1 MTEKTDIRKTKN
13 RPWDKKR
20 TEKTAKLQ
28 KEKTERLD
36 ARAEE
41 ILIRQ
46 GKKLKY
52 DSSKLFAYKI
62 AEYFSQCD
70 NTIIDIEKNKT
81 EPYTLTGIQK
91 AIGLY
96 GGSWQKYIHGE
107 HDKNITEHIKETTD
121 GIYIECNLQDTTKSQ
136 LYDYDNRADLVSY
149 MQYLYDNTDINAIL
163 YSTIYQK
170 ARLMVQEQAE
180 KRLYIRGSVADIFT
194 LKSKYGWQEQQ
205 TTVHRL
211 EIATPEQAKR
221 ALQELDLLSD

>member
-1 MTEKTDIRKTKN
+1 MDTTGKKGRA
-13 RPWDKKR
+13 WDKKR
-20 TEKTAKLQ
+20 VEKSTASQKRKTALMD
-28 KEKTERLD
+28 ERANQVLT
-36 ARAEE
+36 
-41 ILIRQ
+41 RQ

-62 AEYFSQCD
+62 AEYFYNCD
-70 NTIIDIEKNKT
+70 ATIIDPEKNKT

-91 AIGLY
+91 AIGLW
-96 GGSWQKYIHGE
+96 GSSFQNYIHGE
-107 HDKNITEHIKETTD
+107 HDKNITEHTRETTD
-121 GIYIECNLQDTTKSQ
+121 GIYIECNLQDITKSQ
-136 LYDYDNRADLVSY
+136 LYDYDMRADLIPY
-149 MQYLYDNTDINAIL
+149 MAFLYDNTDINAIL

-194 LKSKYGWQEQQ
+194 LKSKYGWQEQN

-211 EIATPEQAKR
+211 EIATPEQAKK

>member
-1 MTEKTDIRKTKN
+1 MTEKTDIRRTKN
-13 RPWDKKR
+13 RPWDAERVKKSTKAQR
-20 TEKTAKLQ
+20 EKTA
-28 KEKTERLD
+28 RLN

-41 ILIRQ
+41 ILTRQ
-46 GKKLKY
+46 GKPLKY
-52 DSSKLFAYKI
+52 DSPKLFAYKI
-62 AEYFSQCD
+62 ADYFSKCD

-91 AIGLY
+91 AVGMW
-96 GGSWQKYIHGE
+96 GGSWLKYINGE
-107 HDKNITEHIKETTD
+107 HDKNVTEHVKETTD
-121 GIYIECNLQDTTKSQ
+121 GILIEYNLKDTTKCA
-136 LYDYDNRADLVSY
+136 LFDYDNRADLSPY
-149 MQYLYDNTDINAIL
+149 MNYLYDNTDLTAIL
-163 YSTIYQK
+163 YSNIYKK

-221 ALQELDLLSD
+221 ALEELQLLE

>member
-1 MTEKTDIRKTKN
+1 MTEKTDIRRTKN

-28 KEKTERLD
+28 REKTARLD

-41 ILIRQ
+41 ILKRQ

-62 AEYFSQCD
+62 ADYFSQCD

-91 AIGLY
+91 AIGLW
-96 GGSWQKYIHGE
+96 GSSFQNYIHGE
-107 HDKNITEHIKETTD
+107 HDKNITEHTRETED
-121 GIYIECNLQDTTKSQ
+121 GYYIECNLKETTKSA
-136 LYDYDNRADLVSY
+136 LYDYEMRADLTPY
-149 MQYLYDNTDINAIL
+149 MECLYDNTDLNSL
-163 YSTIYQK
+163 RYSTIYQK

-211 EIATPEQAKR
+211 EIATPEQARK
-221 ALQELDLLSD
+221 ALQELDLLGE

>member
-1 MTEKTDIRKTKN
+1 MDTTGKKQRA
-13 RPWDKKR
+13 WDKKR
-20 TEKTAKLQ
+20 VEKSTATQKTKTALMDEQ
-28 KEKTERLD
+28 AER
-36 ARAEE
+36 
-41 ILIRQ
+41 ILTRQ

-62 AEYFSQCD
+62 AEYFYNCD
-70 NTIIDIEKNKT
+70 ATIIDQEKNKT

-96 GGSWQKYIHGE
+96 GGSFQKYIHGE
-107 HDKNITEHIKETTD
+107 HDKNITEHVKETTD
-121 GIYIECNLQDTTKSQ
+121 GIWIECNLQDTTKSQ
-136 LYDYDNRADLVSY
+136 LYDYDNRADLIPY
-149 MQYLYDNTDINAIL
+149 MNYLYDNTDMTAIL

-194 LKSKYGWQEQQ
+194 LKSKYGWQEQN

-211 EIATPEQAKR
+211 EIATPEQARK
-221 ALQELDLLSD
+221 ALQELDLLNE

>member
-13 RPWDKKR
+13 RPWDAERVRKSTATQK
-20 TEKTAKLQ
+20 TKTALMDEQ
-28 KEKTERLD
+28 AER
-36 ARAEE
+36 
-41 ILIRQ
+41 ILTRQ

-62 AEYFSQCD
+62 ADYFNKCD
-70 NTIIDIEKNKT
+70 NTIVDTEKNKT

-96 GGSWQKYIHGE
+96 GGAWQKYVHGE
-107 HDKNITEHIKETTD
+107 HDKSVAEHIKETTD
-121 GIYIECNLQDTTKSQ
+121 GIYIECNLQDTTKSR
-136 LYDYDNRADLVSY
+136 LYDYETRADLTPY

-163 YSTIYQK
+163 YSSIYQK

-194 LKSKYGWQEQQ
+194 LKSKYGWQEQN

-221 ALQELDLLSD
+221 ALQELDLLSE

>member
-1 MTEKTDIRKTKN
+1 MDTTGKKQRA
-13 RPWDKKR
+13 WDKKR
-20 TEKTAKLQ
+20 VEKSTATQKTKTALMDEQ
-28 KEKTERLD
+28 AER
-36 ARAEE
+36 
-41 ILIRQ
+41 ILTRQ

-62 AEYFSQCD
+62 AEYFYNCD
-70 NTIIDIEKNKT
+70 ATIIDPEKNKT

-96 GGSWQKYIHGE
+96 GGSFQKYIHGE
-107 HDKNITEHIKETTD
+107 HDKNITEHVKETTD
-121 GIYIECNLQDTTKSQ
+121 GIWIECNLQDTTKSQ
-136 LYDYDNRADLVSY
+136 LYDYDNRADLIPY
-149 MQYLYDNTDINAIL
+149 MNYLYDNTDMTAIL

-194 LKSKYGWQEQQ
+194 LKSKYGWQEQN

-211 EIATPEQAKR
+211 EIATPEQARK
-221 ALQELDLLSD
+221 ALQELDLLNE